1 MGASCKSLTLKFS
14 AISVDYL
21 SVMSRFRTRSFPLVA
36 GVGAT
41 AIAFVLWTGTMLLEL
56 GGPDVKQTVSNTGLA
71 LVALAA
77 AAACGWVARRG
88 DAREHRVWGFV
99 GLGCLSWGLGQTVWT
114 IYESILHREPF
125 PSPADVGYTGLPL
138 LFCVGLLG
146 LASAPQGIGRI
157 RALLDGVMIAGSLFV
172 TSWIL
177 VLGDVVASGGESLL
191 SQAISIYYPLGDVVL
206 VTMVLYVVLRLRQ
219 QGQRVPWSLRM
230 VAVGI
235 AGFAFADSGF
245 TYLTLLEKYHSGS
258 VIDVGWFAGF
268 ALMGLAALR
277 HMTSERDGE
286 VIPEEQRPLGQ
297 LVPYAAIAAAFVVTA
312 VGADSGLKG
321 VPLAVW
327 AFIIGALMVR
337 QVLALHENLSLT
349 RGLEARVLERT
360 AELQA
365 SERRF
370 RALVQHSSDVVTVI
384 DRTGVVTY
392 QAESIESVFGYRP
405 EDLLGRSILEL
416 TGLEAADELR
426 DELEL
431 AFLDGSDGVRVVET
445 QLRHASGR
453 LRHAE
458 ITVTNLM
465 DDPDVGGLVLNTR
478 DVSERRALE
487 RQLVHDAFHDTLT
500 RLPNRSLFL
509 DRLSHA
515 LERAVTP
522 GDVAILFIDLDGF
535 KKINDTM
542 GHAAGDQLL
551 IDVALMLQ
559 DCLRPG
565 DTVARLGGD
574 EFAILVEDAG
584 GDFGAV
590 AVAERV
596 CAKLHGKLSVQG
608 QDVYLRAS
616 IGVAVAE
623 GGSDGDGLLRS
634 ADLAMYR
641 AKEAADGGFALYD
654 PGMHE
659 QLVKRVRLE
668 GELRDA
674 LERDELVL
682 HYQPTWELQTGRLV
696 GFEALVRWEHP
707 ERGLMQPGL
716 FIPIAEETGLIHD
729 IGRLVL
735 REACCQGAAWVARH
749 SELAGMSLAVNLSA
763 PNLRDPSL
771 SGYVAECLVES
782 GLPPECL
789 VLEMTESMLIEHSTQ
804 MIEQLQR
811 LKALGVRLAIDD
823 FGTGFSSLSYLHRF
837 PVDILKIDRSFIER
851 VVSTSDSEFVR
862 TIVQLGR
869 SLSLTTIAEGIEGQ
883 DQLTALRLTGCEQGQ
898 GFHFSEAV
906 PSAIVEEHL
915 PAWVN
920 GVAVIATTP

>member
-1 MGASCKSLTLKFS
+1 MGGTRKS
-14 AISVDYL
+14 
-21 SVMSRFRTRSFPLVA
+21 SFPFIA
-36 GVGAT
+36 GVSAT
-41 AIAFVLWTGTMLLEL
+41 VVAFAIWTGTMLLEV
-56 GGPDVKQTVSNTGLA
+56 GGPDVKETISNTGLA
-71 LVALAA
+71 FIALAA
-77 AAACGWVARRG
+77 AAACIWVARRG
-88 DAREHRVWGFV
+88 NARERRVWGFV

-114 IYESILHREPF
+114 VYESILHKEPF
-125 PSPADVGYTGLPL
+125 PSPADVGYTGMTPL
-138 LFCVGLLG
+138 LCIGLLG
-146 LASAPQGIGRI
+146 LASAPKGLGSV
-157 RALLDGVMIAGSLFV
+157 RALLDGAMIAGSLFV
-172 TSWIL
+172 ISWIL
-177 VLGDVVASGGESLL
+177 VLGNVVSSGGESLL
-191 SQAISIYYPLGDVVL
+191 GQAVSIYYPLGDVVL
-206 VTMVLYVVLRLRQ
+206 VTMVLYVFLRLRQ
-219 QGQRVPWSLRM
+219 QGQRVPWSLRL

-258 VIDVGWFAGF
+258 VIDLGWFAGF

-277 HMTSERDGE
+277 HLTSEHDGE
-286 VIPEEQRPLGQ
+286 VTEEEHRPLGQ
-297 LVPYAAIAAAFVVTA
+297 LVPYAAISAAFVVSA
-312 VGADSGLKG
+312 LGSDSDHHG
-321 VPLAVW
+321 V
-327 AFIIGALMVR
+327 AFVVRLFIVGALMVR
-337 QVLALHENLSLT
+337 QVLALYENLSLT
-349 RGLEARVLERT
+349 RGLEARVVERT

-370 RALVQHSSDVVTVI
+370 RALVQHSSDVVTVV

-392 QAESIESVFGYRP
+392 QADSIESVFGYRP
-405 EDLLGRSILEL
+405 DDLVGRSILEL

-431 AFLDGSDGVRVVET
+431 ALLDAPGGVRVLEI

-458 ITVTNLM
+458 MTVTNLM
-465 DDPDVGGLVLNTR
+465 EDPDVAGLVLNTR

-509 DRLSHA
+509 DRLGHA
-515 LERAVTP
+515 LGRAVVP

-535 KKINDTM
+535 KKINDTL

-551 IDVALMLQ
+551 IDVAVMLQ

-574 EFAILVEDAG
+574 EFAILLEDAG

-596 CAKLHGKLSVQG
+596 CTKLRGRLSVQG

-616 IGVAVAE
+616 VGVAVAE
-623 GGSDGDGLLRS
+623 DGSDGDGLLRS

-674 LERDELVL
+674 LERDELLL
-682 HYQPTWELQTGRLV
+682 HYQPTWELQSGRLV
-696 GFEALVRWEHP
+696 GFEALVRWQHP
-707 ERGLMQPGL
+707 ERGLLPPGL
-716 FIPIAEETGLIHD
+716 FIPVAEETGLIHD

-735 REACCQGAAWVARH
+735 REACRQGAAWVAMH
-749 SELAGMSLAVNLSA
+749 PELAGMSLAVNLSA

-771 SGYVAECLVES
+771 SGYVAECLVET
-782 GLPPECL
+782 GLPAECL
-789 VLEMTESMLIEHSTQ
+789 VLEMTESMLIEHSIQ

-906 PSAIVEEHL
+906 SSAIVEEHL
-915 PAWVN
+915 PAWVS
-920 GVAVIATTP
+920 GVAVVAAAD

>member
-1 MGASCKSLTLKFS
+1 
-14 AISVDYL
+14 
-21 SVMSRFRTRSFPLVA
+21 
-36 GVGAT
+36 
-41 AIAFVLWTGTMLLEL
+41 MLLEL
-56 GGPDVKQTVSNTGLA
+56 GGPDVKQTVSNMGLA

-88 DAREHRVWGFV
+88 DRNERRVWGFV

-114 IYESILHREPF
+114 IYESFLHKQPF
-125 PSPADVGYTGLPL
+125 PSPADVGYTGLPP
-138 LFCVGLLG
+138 LFCIGLMG
-146 LASAPQGIGRI
+146 LASAPKGLGRV
-157 RALLDGVMIAGSLFV
+157 RALLDGMMIAGSLFV
-172 TSWIL
+172 ISWIL
-177 VLGDVVASGGESLL
+177 VLGDVVSSGGESLL
-191 SQAISIYYPLGDVVL
+191 GQAISIYYPLGDVVL
-206 VTMVLYVVLRLRQ
+206 VTMVLYVFLRLRQ
-219 QGQRVPWSLRM
+219 QGQRVPWSLRL
-230 VAVGI
+230 VAIGI

-245 TYLTLLEKYHSGS
+245 TYLTLIEQYQSGS
-258 VIDVGWFAGF
+258 VIDLGWFAGF
-268 ALMGLAALR
+268 ALMGLAALH
-277 HMTSERDGE
+277 HMVSEGDGE
-286 VIPEEQRPLGQ
+286 VTDDQQRPLGQ
-297 LVPYAAIAAAFVVTA
+297 LVPYAAISAAFIVSALAPSSSAHGGVAFA
-312 VGADSGLKG
+312 VRT
-321 VPLAVW
+321 
-327 AFIIGALMVR
+327 FIIGALMVR
-337 QVLALHENLSLT
+337 QVLALFENLSLT

-384 DRTGVVTY
+384 DRTGIVTY

-405 EDLLGRSILEL
+405 EDLVGRSILEL

-431 AFLDGSDGVRVVET
+431 AFLDGSDGVRVLET

-596 CAKLHGKLSVQG
+596 CAKLRGKLSVQG

-616 IGVAVAE
+616 IGVAVADE
-623 GGSDGDGLLRS
+623 DSDGDGLLRS

-682 HYQPTWELQTGRLV
+682 HYQPTWELQSGRLV

-707 ERGLMQPGL
+707 ERGLMQPGM

-735 REACCQGAAWVARH
+735 REACRQGAAWVAQH

-771 SGYVAECLVES
+771 SGYVAECLVDS
-782 GLPPECL
+782 GLPAECL

-906 PSAIVEEHL
+906 PSAIVEEQL

-920 GVAVIATTP
+920 GVAVIATTA